1 MMGSPTVSVVV
12 PTRDRLA
19 LLQATVG
26 SVLNQTLDDLEVLV
40 VDDGSTDGSRDWL
53 AEAAR
58 RDSRLHWL
66 DRPVLRPGPG
76 GAQVC
81 RNLGLHQACGRALLF
96 LDSDDLLAPTCLE
109 QRWRH
114 LHTDPGLDG
123 VGAVACRFREQPLDL
138 GADNLWGAD
147 TLTLDPLDS
156 FLAERVPWQTAGVLW
171 RREVFSRIGDWDEAL
186 VRGRQDYE
194 LFIRALCRGCRIART
209 AAVDY
214 HWRVPRDDCFSSSQA
229 FQRRYGDGSHNRVLE
244 RVASEVMASGRL
256 DGRRRR
262 LLAHAVL
269 RGALLCRHF
278 GGSFPLAAAGVM
290 RAGRRGLLR
299 PPTTGLAL
307 LLLLIWGRLAGRNPA
322 MAALARLAG
331 EAPSPRPCGD
341 DPLPAWSMS

>member
-123 VGAVACRFREQPLDL
+123 VGAVACRFRDQPLDL

>member
-1 MMGSPTVSVVV
+1 
-12 PTRDRLA
+12 
-19 LLQATVG
+19 LQATVG

-96 LDSDDLLAPTCLE
+96 LDSDDLLAPTCLKE
-109 QRWRH
+109 RWRH

-156 FLAERVPWQTAGVLW
+156 FLAERVPWKTAGVLW

-307 LLLLIWGRLAGRNPA
+307 LLLLIWGQLAGRNPA

-341 DPLPAWSMS
+341 DPLPAWSVS

>member
-123 VGAVACRFREQPLDL
+123 VAAVACRFREQPLDL